1 MSVKTLLMWL
11 RALGR
16 WLTEPRLVWLT
27 LLWLL
32 LALAISSRPGVP
44 ELHVRASGLLLQLLG
59 LGTVAFG
66 LRETRKLFGRPAAV
80 RLFREWLLRFPP
92 WHRDVTVAAGSF
104 AVKATV
110 GVARTSV
117 WSRID
122 PTAPLTEQMVAL
134 TRNVEELNRRVAQV
148 EHDSDWNLRVQMDV
162 LHQEQEARVLDD
174 SQLRAR
180 LEEAQTGGLYISFA
194 GLIWL
199 LCGTLLTTLSNE
211 IAQWSR

>member
-1 MSVKTLLMWL
+1 
-11 RALGR
+11 
-16 WLTEPRLVWLT
+16 
-27 LLWLL
+27 
-32 LALAISSRPGVP
+32 
-44 ELHVRASGLLLQLLG
+44 
-59 LGTVAFG
+59 
-66 LRETRKLFGRPAAV
+66 
-80 RLFREWLLRFPP
+80 
-92 WHRDVTVAAGSF
+92 
-104 AVKATV
+104 
-110 GVARTSV
+110 
-117 WSRID
+117 
-122 PTAPLTEQMVAL
+122 MVAL

-148 EHDSDWNLRVQMDV
+148 EHDSDSNLRVQMDV